1 MTQTAAHR
9 FFDPFKRVLPA
20 WMVQPLRSLGTVV
33 LGPWWMMQR
42 TGYFRSAWARK
53 AVTATGQP
61 LPWYTYPSI
70 EFLKHRP
77 YNDRTVLEF
86 GGGQS
91 TLWWAARAKY
101 VVTLEG
107 DESWYRQIRD
117 QMPANVSLHW
127 VTMNSPAEN
136 IAAVQAV
143 LAEVGHI
150 HYDVIAIDGLY
161 RNELVPLALQYL
173 GGDGFILCDNAEGYG
188 FQESFQD
195 SGLLRIDFFGN
206 APGVVLP
213 HATSFYCRPTC
224 FALSAKHPIPAIAT
238 SPL

>member
-1 MTQTAAHR
+1 
-9 FFDPFKRVLPA
+9 
-20 WMVQPLRSLGTVV
+20 MVQPLRSLGTVV

-77 YNDRTVLEF
+77 YGDRTVLEF

-91 TLWWAARAKY
+91 TLWWAARAKH

-107 DESWYRQIRD
+107 DENWYRQIRD
-117 QMPANVSLHW
+117 HMPANVSLHW

-136 IAAVQAV
+136 IAAVQTV
-143 LAEVGHI
+143 LAEVGHT

-188 FQESFQD
+188 FQASFQD

-213 HATSFYCRPTC
+213 HATSLYCRPTC
-224 FALSAKHPIPAIAT
+224 FALSAKHPIPAIAA